1 MNTEIRQDLSF
12 LESFRFIQMMR
23 VVLLHIVLALA
34 KMPKV
39 NPDATEHILHRP
51 PVMLYVAEFQNYV
64 QTFFSISGMLLTINF
79 LEHTRKNPHFEARYW
94 LDRLRARLYRIVP
107 AYAFIL
113 LLEVSITRRFMVG
126 PLAQQMIGESQ
137 TQCRKWWW
145 NNLLFVNNY
154 VAPEQPVSDP
164 TKKKSS

>member
-1 MNTEIRQDLSF
+1 
-12 LESFRFIQMMR
+12 MMR

-51 PVMLYVAEFQNYV
+51 PVTLYVAEFQNYV

-164 TKKKSS
+164 TKIKSS